1 MHLMGK
7 FLSKEFNIL
16 YGFLSV
22 FRCYYIKK
30 QSMDD
35 QLSQLDA
42 FDPEQSVHIYTRSC
56 QSRNQYFETKQFS
69 FYVKYSARPTS
80 NVQIR
85 NANLQTSVRYRN

>member
-1 MHLMGK
+1 MHLIGK

-42 FDPEQSVHIYTRSC
+42 FDPEQSFGRFTSIHVPAKVEINILK
-56 QSRNQYFETKQFS
+56 RN
-69 FYVKYSARPTS
+69 
-80 NVQIR
+80 N
-85 NANLQTSVRYRN
+85 SVST